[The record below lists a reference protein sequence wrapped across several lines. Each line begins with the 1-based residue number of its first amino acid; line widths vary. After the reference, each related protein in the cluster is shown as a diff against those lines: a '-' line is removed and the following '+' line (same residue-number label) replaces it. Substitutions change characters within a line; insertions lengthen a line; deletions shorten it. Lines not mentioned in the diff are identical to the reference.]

1 MRHDREDEVVR
12 VGCAF
17 MLVAL
22 VVAFLASLPLLNDLV
37 SDVETHWRDAEERAR

>member
-1 MRHDREDEVVR
+1 VRHDREDEVVR

-22 VVAFLASLPLLNDLV
+22 VVAFIASLPLIDELV
-37 SDVETHWRDAEERAR
+37 GDVETRWRDAEERAR